1 VLRALRR
8 QVKPTT
14 SAALRPGATLQPA
27 RSRRPMKTHQRRHKS
42 PRKKTSAH
50 S

>member
-14 SAALRPGATLQPA
+14 SAALRCAPAQLYNQRGPGDL
-27 RSRRPMKTHQRRHKS
+27 
-42 PRKKTSAH
+42 
-50 S
+50 